1 MSIASKIK
9 GVLSWYIKETNRKE
23 IHPIVNSVSIPKLL
37 DGKVAMVMGGQ
48 GGIGK
53 AIVES
58 FVNSGCKVIVVSRR
72 ANGFDEKDPLHGNE
86 NIAFLQFDLSNL
98 KEFDSVLSHSVG
110 LWGKIDILVNT
121 AGTHTVNVDFWTV
134 SEKEYD
140 RVLDINLKGCYFVSR
155 AVGKYMKE
163 NNIKGHI
170 LNVSSSTGG
179 EPSWSPYRISKRGL
193 EGITKGMAMIMQP
206 FGIVVN
212 GIAPG
217 EVATNLIDWHEGDS
231 IYTDHNHF
239 GRMVMPQ
246 EVANLALFLVSDM
259 GNMVVGDMIYMSGGR
274 GVFDIR

>member
-9 GVLSWYIKETNRKE
+9 GLLSWYIKETNRKE
-23 IHPIVNSVSIPKLL
+23 IHPVVDSVTIPNLL

-53 AIVES
+53 AIVEA
-58 FVNSGCKVIVVSRR
+58 FVNSGCKVIVVSRK
-72 ANGFDEKDPLHGNE
+72 ANGYDEKEPLHGNK
-86 NIAFLQFDLSNL
+86 NVAFFKFDLSNL
-98 KEFDSVLSHSVG
+98 KMLDSL
-110 LWGKIDILVNT
+110 LNNAIAKFGKIDILVNT

-134 SEKEYD
+134 SEEEYD
-140 RVLDINLKGCYFVSR
+140 RVLDINQKGCYFVSQ

-163 NNIKGHI
+163 NHIKGHI

-206 FGIVVN
+206 YGIVVN

-217 EVATNLIDWHEGDS
+217 EVATNLINWHEGDS
-231 IYTDHNHF
+231 IDTEHNHF

-259 GNMVVGDMIYMSGGR
+259 GDMVVGDMIYMSGGR

>member
-1 MSIASKIK
+1 MRVASKIK
-9 GVLSWYIKETNRKE
+9 SFLSWYIKETNHKE
-23 IHPIVNSVSIPKLL
+23 IHPIVPSVNIPNLL
-37 DGKVAMVMGGQ
+37 EGKVAMILGGQ

-53 AIVES
+53 AIVET
-58 FVNSGCKVIVVSRR
+58 FVKSGCKVIVVSRK
-72 ANGFDEKDPLHGNE
+72 AKSFDEKDLLYGNS
-86 NIAFLQFDLSNL
+86 NISFLNFDLEKIQGFN
-98 KEFDSVLSHSVG
+98 DVLNHAIRIY
-110 LWGKIDILVNT
+110 GKIDILVNT
-121 AGTHTVNVDFWTV
+121 AGTHTANVDFWTV

-140 RVLDINLKGCYFVSR
+140 RVLNINLKGCYFVSR
-155 AVGKYMKE
+155 SVGKYMKE
-163 NNIKGHI
+163 NGIKGHI

-206 FGIVVN
+206 YGIVVN

-217 EVATNLIDWHEGDS
+217 EVATNLVGWHEGDS
-231 IYTDHNHF
+231 IDTEHNHF

-259 GNMVVGDMIYMSGGR
+259 GNMIVGDMIYMSGGR